1 MRGEPFG
8 EVLSLPWRRS
18 LFRSLRGR
26 VLRDGDGSGRGSVD
40 ALREVGAAGRLPAW
54 PLFGFGCTALR
65 ELFFVGADFGCA
77 MSRAAS
83 FIGTVCGREGP
94 GWMAAFVAAFVAAG
108 WAAAG
113 VEGRLSAG
121 VGRGAVRTEGAAADG
136 FAAVFATVFA
146 TVFAAVFAADPLRR
160 RLRRRRFGA
169 VSARSPAFGAVS
181 RTVEA
186 VASAD
191 WTVALLSGIVSW
203 AGAATFPAAVGA
215 VSRGDFRVGAGCPEC
230 WGFSP
235 SEVAGAADEAAE
247 VCAAGVFRFGAV
259 GLALRL
265 FLSARA

>member
-54 PLFGFGCTALR
+54 PLFGFGCAALR

-83 FIGTVCGREGP
+83 FTGAGWPAETSGACFGFREERPEG
-94 GWMAAFVAAFVAAG
+94 AEVAASGVAA
-108 WAAAG
+108 A
-113 VEGRLSAG
+113 
-121 VGRGAVRTEGAAADG
+121 
-136 FAAVFATVFA
+136 
-146 TVFAAVFAADPLRR
+146 PRR
-160 RLRRRRFGA
+160 RWRRRRFGA
-169 VSARSPAFGAVS
+169 VPARSPAFGAVS

-215 VSRGDFRVGAGCPEC
+215 VLRVGLRVGAGGVDG
-230 WGFSP
+230 WA
-235 SEVAGAADEAAE
+235 VAVVGAFGAVVAVAAAVCA
-247 VCAAGVFRFGAV
+247 VCAAEAFRFGAV

-265 FLSARA
+265 FLSART

>member
-65 ELFFVGADFGCA
+65 ELLFVGADFGCA

-83 FIGTVCGREGP
+83 FTGAGWPAETSGACSGFREERPEG
-94 GWMAAFVAAFVAAG
+94 AEVAASGVAA
-108 WAAAG
+108 A
-113 VEGRLSAG
+113 
-121 VGRGAVRTEGAAADG
+121 
-136 FAAVFATVFA
+136 
-146 TVFAAVFAADPLRR
+146 PRR
-160 RLRRRRFGA
+160 RWRRRRFGA
-169 VSARSPAFGAVS
+169 VPARSPAFGAVS

-215 VSRGDFRVGAGCPEC
+215 VSRGDFRVGAGCPEG
-230 WGFSP
+230 WVFAP